1 MRGFM
6 KVLCRDTLVPIGVA
20 VSVTVTFLYLTIVSV
35 HRFTRLETI
44 VGHQGKTDSIHTERL
59 LKITEQMNRL
69 NDNMIRQ
76 SEIMKKIEEK
86 LK

>member
-1 MRGFM
+1 M
-6 KVLCRDTLVPIGVA
+6 KVLTRDTLIPIGVA
-20 VSVTVTFLYLTIVSV
+20 VSVTVTFLYLTIISV
-35 HRFTRLETI
+35 HRFTRLEST
-44 VGHQGKTDSIHTERL
+44 VQYQAQTDSMHTERL
-59 LKITEQMNRL
+59 IQITEQMNRL